1 MAEATNTGGCGP
13 AVRSKQVGED
23 SPVGTDW
30 SYIVRDLLENAAAQA
45 RTHLESRDDPGDG
58 AVEVRV
64 RMTAFLRYSH
74 EGTKL
79 MDEGLAHCVCTNDG
93 EVCVCYGQCDFDACC
108 DSAPPPG
115 VMGETTS

>member
-13 AVRSKQVGED
+13 TVRSKQVGED
-23 SPVGTDW
+23 APVGTDW
-30 SYIVRDLLENAAAQA
+30 SYIVGDLLENAAAQA
-45 RTHLESRDDPGDG
+45 RAHLESQDDPGDG

-79 MDEGLAHCVCTNDG
+79 MDEGLARCVCTNDG

-115 VMGETTS
+115 VMGKTTS